1 MRHSRLYMALL
12 CWILFTTIH
21 AQLSDPREKLSI
33 SATIDGATNTD
44 YYWNSN
50 NERHIENG
58 RLKHGI
64 NAKVR
69 ANLKLLGYQKFSL
82 SISPFYNFSNREL
95 CPDTPTPLFNVPTK
109 HHHYGGSLTGNYNTM
124 CFGKPLSFM
133 AIASGNFSQYGFE
146 DASAMLGG
154 FFSIT
159 RNQKTFFALGAIC
172 LFGTSVS
179 WPLYPLIIYT
189 HKFDERWSINCFETN
204 NYLYYQASPILKYAL
219 GMEIESD
226 KIYLR
231 PKILNL
237 PEKAEISQVSERFG
251 FFTDIQATKEVT
263 LNLGIGATIPFYG
276 RLRESGHNH
285 TYMTMHDHVKPFVK
299 MKVKYSLYKQ

>member
-12 CWILFTTIH
+12 CWIVFTTIH

-69 ANLKLLGYQKFSL
+69 ANLKLLGNQKFSL

-133 AIASGNFSQYGFE
+133 AIASGNFEFRHRS
-146 DASAMLGG
+146 
-154 FFSIT
+154 
-159 RNQKTFFALGAIC
+159 N
-172 LFGTSVS
+172 
-179 WPLYPLIIYT
+179 
-189 HKFDERWSINCFETN
+189 H
-204 NYLYYQASPILKYAL
+204 PILWETA
-219 GMEIESD
+219 
-226 KIYLR
+226 
-231 PKILNL
+231 
-237 PEKAEISQVSERFG
+237 
-251 FFTDIQATKEVT
+251 
-263 LNLGIGATIPFYG
+263 
-276 RLRESGHNH
+276 REW
-285 TYMTMHDHVKPFVK
+285 T
-299 MKVKYSLYKQ
+299 

>member
-12 CWILFTTIH
+12 CWIVFATIH

-69 ANLKLLGYQKFSL
+69 ANLKLLGNQKFSL

-133 AIASGNFSQYGFE
+133 AIASGNFEFRHQS
-146 DASAMLGG
+146 
-154 FFSIT
+154 
-159 RNQKTFFALGAIC
+159 N
-172 LFGTSVS
+172 
-179 WPLYPLIIYT
+179 
-189 HKFDERWSINCFETN
+189 H
-204 NYLYYQASPILKYAL
+204 PILWETAR
-219 GMEIESD
+219 EWTESH
-226 KIYLR
+226 L
-231 PKILNL
+231 
-237 PEKAEISQVSERFG
+237 
-251 FFTDIQATKEVT
+251 
-263 LNLGIGATIPFYG
+263 
-276 RLRESGHNH
+276 
-285 TYMTMHDHVKPFVK
+285 HDHARPRQT
-299 MKVKYSLYKQ
+299 LCENEG